1 MIWTILAILAVVVG
15 LGLVWSV
22 LVKKFPQLKLI
33 DLSTLARERHAEVK
47 SRIIH
52 DRFDRAL
59 GGFGQ
64 KANSTVGRFLR
75 RLGDGY
81 ARLQA
86 RLKAIEKSFERNHPL
101 TPEERE
107 AKITGLIREARDNAK
122 LERFGMAEEA
132 VIEALKLDP
141 QRAEAYRVLA
151 DVYQSQKLYE
161 QAKQT
166 LEYLIRLDNRDE
178 AAYERLGAVEAIMG
192 QWPEAEASYL
202 QAIDLSLL
210 RQGSGGQAAKPAL
223 VRTELGEVYLKMGD
237 PQKALEQF
245 RSALVDEPYNP
256 RYLDYFLETAILLG
270 DAVAAE
276 ESYAVLETVNP
287 ENQKLAEFRARI
299 DKLRPVS

>member
-1 MIWTILAILAVVVG
+1 MIWTIFAILAVIVG
-15 LGLVWSV
+15 LWLVWSV
-22 LVKKFPQLKLI
+22 LIKKFPQLKLI
-33 DLSTLARERHAEVK
+33 DLSTLAGERHAQVK
-47 SRIIH
+47 ARIIH

-59 GGFGQ
+59 GGFGH
-64 KANSTVGRFLR
+64 KANSAAGRFLT

-81 ARLQA
+81 ARLRA
-86 RLKAIEKSFERNHPL
+86 KLKAIEKSFERNHPL

-107 AKITGLIREARDNAK
+107 AKIAGLLREARSNAQ

-166 LEYLIRLDNRDE
+166 LEYLIRLDDRDE
-178 AAYERLGAVEAIMG
+178 TAYEKLGAVEAILG
-192 QWPEAEASYL
+192 QWPEAETSYI
-202 QAIDLSLL
+202 QSIELSQL
-210 RQGSGGQAAKPAL
+210 RQGSDGQAAKPAL
-223 VRTELGEVYLKMGD
+223 IRTELGEVYLKMGD
-237 PQKALEQF
+237 HHKALEQF
-245 RSALVDEPYNP
+245 RAALVDEPYNP

-270 DAVAAE
+270 DLTAAE

-287 ENQKLAEFRARI
+287 ENQKLAEFRTRI
-299 DKLRPVS
+299 DNLRPVS

>member
-1 MIWTILAILAVVVG
+1 
-15 LGLVWSV
+15 
-22 LVKKFPQLKLI
+22 VK
-33 DLSTLARERHAEVK
+33 A
-47 SRIIH
+47 RIIRG
-52 DRFDRAL
+52 RFDRAL

-64 KANSTVGRFLR
+64 KANSAAGRFLT

-81 ARLQA
+81 ARLRA
-86 RLKAIEKSFERNHPL
+86 RLKAIEKSFERNHSL

-107 AKITGLIREARDNAK
+107 AKITGLIKEARDNAK

-141 QRAEAYRVLA
+141 QRVEAYRVLA

-178 AAYERLGAVEAIMG
+178 AAYERLGTVEAILG

-202 QAIDLSLL
+202 QSIGLT
-210 RQGSGGQAAKPAL
+210 AKPAL
-223 VRTELGEVYLKMGD
+223 VRTELGETYLKMGD
-237 PQKALEQF
+237 PAKALEQF
-245 RSALVDEPYNP
+245 RLALVDEPYNP

-270 DAVAAE
+270 DAVASDEA
-276 ESYAVLETVNP
+276 YAVLETVNP

-299 DKLRPVS
+299 DKLRPVL

>member
-33 DLSTLARERHAEVK
+33 DLSTLARERHAQVK
-47 SRIIH
+47 ARIIH

-59 GGFGQ
+59 GGLGHR
-64 KANSTVGRFLR
+64 ANTITGRFLT

-81 ARLQA
+81 AQLRA
-86 RLKAIEKSFERNHPL
+86 KLKAIEKSFERNHPL

-107 AKITGLIREARDNAK
+107 AKITGLIREARANAK

-141 QRAEAYRVLA
+141 QRVEAYRVLA
-151 DVYQSQKLYE
+151 DIYQSQKLYE

-178 AAYERLGAVEAIMG
+178 VAYERLGAVEAILG

-202 QAIDLSLL
+202 QSIGLS
-210 RQGSGGQAAKPAL
+210 AKPAL
-223 VRTELGEVYLKMGD
+223 VRAELGETYLKMGD
-237 PQKALEQF
+237 ASKALEQF
-245 RSALVDEPYNP
+245 KAALVDEPYNP

-270 DAVAAE
+270 DVAAAE

-299 DKLRPVS
+299 DNLRPVK